1 MNISEKIFSLRKKL
15 HDHNY
20 RYYVLDDPL
29 ISDYKFDLML
39 KELQDLETRYPE
51 FYDSNSPTLRV
62 GGGITK
68 EFQTSIHKSPMYS
81 LDNSYSIDE
90 LKDWEN
96 RIRKFVDGPIQY
108 ICELKF
114 DGASINLS
122 YDNGKLIKAITRGD
136 GVQGDDVTVNI
147 KTIPTVPLVL
157 KGDYPEKFEARG
169 EIVIPIEGLK
179 KLNKERI
186 ANDEEPFKNTRN
198 TASGSLKLQDSNI
211 VSRRPLECL
220 FYSIKEEGN
229 IMNSQFDVLN
239 SARKWGFNVSNNYIL
254 CNTIDEVYDFVKKWE
269 EDRTILPYDI
279 DCIVIKAEYH
289 HSKARLGGLTVGVY

>member
-20 RYYVLDDPL
+20 RYYILDDPL

-96 RIRKFVDGPIQY
+96 RIRKFVDGSIQY

-122 YDNGKLIKAITRGD
+122 YDNGKLITK
-136 GVQGDDVTVNI
+136 VKSHHLN
-147 KTIPTVPLVL
+147 
-157 KGDYPEKFEARG
+157 AR
-169 EIVIPIEGLK
+169 
-179 KLNKERI
+179 
-186 ANDEEPFKNTRN
+186 TC
-198 TASGSLKLQDSNI
+198 Q
-211 VSRRPLECL
+211 
-220 FYSIKEEGN
+220 
-229 IMNSQFDVLN
+229 
-239 SARKWGFNVSNNYIL
+239 
-254 CNTIDEVYDFVKKWE
+254 
-269 EDRTILPYDI
+269 
-279 DCIVIKAEYH
+279 YH
-289 HSKARLGGLTVGVY
+289 